1 MTSICSRY
9 KVRRQGEG
17 NSEQL
22 LFNGEKIFVN
32 LHPPLSPSKSGIL
45 SEEEIID
52 YHLK

>member
-17 NSEQL
+17 NSEQT

-32 LHPPLSPSKSGIL
+32 LRSPLSPSKSGIL